1 MRWIFFL
8 LVVANLGLF
17 GWFMTAER
25 TPAKT
30 VVVSQADRGADTIS
44 LVSELDPED
53 LAARAPAAAA
63 QPPVPP
69 VAEADT
75 VADPLC
81 TMVGPFDEAYQG
93 EDVVRRLQALQ
104 VEADLRDIE
113 MQGQMR
119 YWVYLAPLNSSKD
132 AFRKLRELQ
141 AAGVDSYVIPKGSLE
156 NGISFGIFSEI
167 DRAQSLTEELRA
179 RGFDAEYREEPQ
191 TYLERWVVLSSAS
204 PAVDGGSPELVGEE
218 FWQQLQL
225 DYPDIGRRQNVCSE
239 IREAGAE
246 Q

>member
-1 MRWIFFL
+1 M

-17 GWFMTAER
+17 GWFMTTER
-25 TPAKT
+25 TPTKT
-30 VVVSQADRGADTIS
+30 VVVSQADRGADSIS
-44 LVSELDPED
+44 LVSELDPEE
-53 LAARAPAAAA
+53 LAARAPAVATPSPAE
-63 QPPVPP
+63 PV
-69 VAEADT
+69 VEAGK

-81 TMVGPFDEAYQG
+81 TMVGPFAEAYQG

-119 YWVYLAPLNSSKD
+119 YWVYLAPLNSSKE

-167 DRAQSLTEELRA
+167 ERAQSLTEELRG
-179 RGFDAEYREEPQ
+179 RGFSAEYREEPQ
-191 TYLERWVVLSSAS
+191 TYLERWVVLGGDA
-204 PAVDGGSPELVGEE
+204 PAAESGAQVLVGEE

-239 IREAGAE
+239 IREASAE